1 MIEAAKPQRKL
12 RQKSKVIRDK
22 NQTVRIN
29 NKNIVF
35 HVYFN
40 FDEKAWRIAEK
51 SAGDYKMFYTIFN
64 RHSIN
69 IKKPDGQIPRNKKK
83 NEHLK
88 FEKNIEES
96 MLQLSEQGRLGGTGI
111 VSKCTRYDTEK
122 VTKDKRVWVRK
133 TKKQPKEGADR
144 RRI

>member
-1 MIEAAKPQRKL
+1 
-12 RQKSKVIRDK
+12 
-22 NQTVRIN
+22 
-29 NKNIVF
+29 
-35 HVYFN
+35 
-40 FDEKAWRIAEK
+40 
-51 SAGDYKMFYTIFN
+51 
-64 RHSIN
+64 
-69 IKKPDGQIPRNKKK
+69 
-83 NEHLK
+83 
-88 FEKNIEES
+88 

>member
-1 MIEAAKPQRKL
+1 M
-12 RQKSKVIRDK
+12 
-22 NQTVRIN
+22 VRYLEI
-29 NKNIVF
+29 
-35 HVYFN
+35 
-40 FDEKAWRIAEK
+40 
-51 SAGDYKMFYTIFN
+51 
-64 RHSIN
+64 
-69 IKKPDGQIPRNKKK
+69 KKK